1 MRLRKRVN
9 ALELNADAASGL
21 FDHLE
26 GNLEENAE
34 KTEFLYDEHF
44 KALSVNRDIYA
55 NLGAALA
62 RIEALE
68 KKLAE
73 LEPELEQ
80 YRQAVEE
87 AERQERLRN
96 DGMAAIFGYEPVTMR
111 GGGDGNE

>member
-1 MRLRKRVN
+1 MWLRKRVK
-9 ALELNADAASGL
+9 ALELAHDCGAGVR
-21 FDHLE
+21 
-26 GNLEENAE
+26 
-34 KTEFLYDEHF
+34 DEL
-44 KALSVNRDIYA
+44 A
-55 NLGAALA
+55 A

-68 KKLAE
+68 KRLAE

-80 YRQAVEE
+80 YKLALED